1 MRCTNWS
8 SQFSP
13 VDSIPPSNLRGGPH
27 KSSDHGSQVMW
38 PEVMTRRNARL
49 NQANCFR
56 HPSCH
61 RAGLCAECVL
71 WQAQSPGVVDAMLH
85 HLQHVQAGPRFRIWC
100 WSWWRCG
107 EGYTFYGIER
117 TYQGFARFQQIGF
130 RTFPKTMKSRNQN
143 LFLGSVILNWFHAF
157 SHIMWDMKWA
167 SPPDRLWFGK
177 WFWRWRPTEAEEV
190 GTTVRHPRLQLERHQ
205 PKNEKEGRKEG
216 RRV

>member
-71 WQAQSPGVVDAMLH
+71 RQAQSPGVVDAMLH
-85 HLQHVQAGPRFRIWC
+85 HLQHVQAGPRFRI
-100 WSWWRCG
+100 
-107 EGYTFYGIER
+107 
-117 TYQGFARFQQIGF
+117 
-130 RTFPKTMKSRNQN
+130 
-143 LFLGSVILNWFHAF
+143 
-157 SHIMWDMKWA
+157 
-167 SPPDRLWFGK
+167 
-177 WFWRWRPTEAEEV
+177 
-190 GTTVRHPRLQLERHQ
+190 
-205 PKNEKEGRKEG
+205 
-216 RRV
+216 